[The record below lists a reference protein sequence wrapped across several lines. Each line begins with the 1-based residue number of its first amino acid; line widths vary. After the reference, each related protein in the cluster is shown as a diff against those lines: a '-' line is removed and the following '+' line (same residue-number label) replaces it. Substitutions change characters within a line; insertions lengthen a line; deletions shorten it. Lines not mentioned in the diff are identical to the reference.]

1 MPNEEYQNK
10 PQQYVVMEQEILCRK
25 DLSLMAKF
33 VYARMSGFK
42 EFWESPEKTGEF
54 FGKSAKTIL
63 SARQELE
70 KKGLIK
76 CVRNTGR
83 GKAYRVVRM
92 AEIGQSDYQELGSQ
106 TTQNLVAYNKEYIKE
121 DNYYNVRSDF
131 SEEDVEKSKKME
143 KAFNK
148 AVDKALELEE
158 AMQLARY
165 LRAKIVEKF
174 PNNRSGDTEAK
185 LKRWAVDIDKMI
197 RIDKRTPE
205 AVKNAIDF
213 AMNDNFWCNNI
224 WSGEKLRKHY
234 DSLEAK
240 ARQKI
245 LKNGVIYV

>member
-1 MPNEEYQNK
+1 MARRYLMPEFEEYQNK

-106 TTQNLVAYNKEYIKE
+106 TTQNLVAYNKDDIKK
-121 DNYYNVRSDF
+121 DIYYNVRND
-131 SEEDVEKSKKME
+131 
-143 KAFNK
+143 FNK
-148 AVDKALELEE
+148 EDLEE
-158 AMQLARY
+158 ATQLARY
-165 LRAKIVEKF
+165 LREKIVEKF

-185 LKRWAVDIDKMI
+185 LKRWAMDIDKMI

-245 LKNGVIYV
+245 LKNGTIYV

>member
-1 MPNEEYQNK
+1 MPDEECQNK

-63 SARQELE
+63 NARQELE

-121 DNYYNVRSDF
+121 DNYYNVRNDF
-131 SEEDVEKSKKME
+131 SKDLKENNKTQE
-143 KAFNK
+143 AFNK
-148 AVDKALELEE
+148 ALDRAFELEE
-158 AMQLARY
+158 ATQLAKY
-165 LRAKIVEKF
+165 LRVKIVEKF

-185 LKRWAVDIDKMI
+185 LKRWALDIDKMI

-245 LKNGVIYV
+245 LKNGTIYV